1 MPAVT
6 RRQFVLGA
14 TVAST
19 AGQQR
24 SVGLSSDGDTTNS
37 WSFEDDIEFTT
48 VPSVGSE
55 LVYGVSRQGAD
66 STSELY
72 ALDVDTGSERWRFT
86 PEEFI
91 TSPATESSE
100 FVYVGGMNGLYAVDS
115 ESGEEQWHFEIER
128 VRSTPTVADGVVYA
142 GTDDGNLYALD
153 AESGDE
159 QWTFEVGGEIYTQAV
174 SNGRLYVAGKNDV
187 YSLDAETGDQ
197 RWHNDDV
204 GTEVPL
210 TVHENWIYLQQDDE
224 AIIALDDSGDQQW
237 QFTPPEQLSTDA
249 PVILGGVAYIG
260 TAEVVD
266 NFVYG
271 VDAQTGEEEWRYT
284 PQDGSN
290 LYVAA
295 GSDSLFVAGEKLYAV
310 NPTRRRERWVFHP
323 EFRARA
329 LPVIGTERVY
339 ILTGR
344 WEPTTLHARSI
355 ANGGSGIV
363 RQLRRG
369 AESAVLGVLG
379 IAPAL
384 LLALLAWNRYRRNRN
399 STSEIDGWQ

>member
-14 TVAST
+14 TVSST

-24 SVGLSSDGDTTNS
+24 SVGLSSDGGTTNS
-37 WSFEDDIEFTT
+37 WSFEDDIEFTAT
-48 VPSVGSE
+48 PRVGND
-55 LVYGVSRQGAD
+55 LVYVASRQGYNYR
-66 STSELY
+66 SELY
-72 ALDVDTGSERWRFT
+72 ALDADTGSERWRFSPEQYIRT
-86 PEEFI
+86 P
-91 TSPATESSE
+91 ASE
-100 FVYVGGMNGLYAVDS
+100 GSGLVYVGGLSGLYALDT
-115 ESGEEQWHFEIER
+115 ERGEEQWHFEIAR
-128 VRSTPTVADGVVYA
+128 IRSTPTVANGVVYV
-142 GTDDGNLYALD
+142 GTDDGKLYALD
-153 AESGDE
+153 ANSGDE
-159 QWTFEVGGEIYTQAV
+159 QWTFEVGSDIYTQVV

-284 PQDGSN
+284 SPEGIE

-295 GSDSLFVAGEKLYAV
+295 GSEGLFVAGENVHAV
-310 NPTRRRERWVFHP
+310 NPTNRREHWVFHP
-323 EFRARA
+323 EYSAEA
-329 LPVIGTERVY
+329 PPAIGTEQVY
-339 ILTGR
+339 IQTGR
-344 WEPTTLHARSI
+344 RGESRLHARSI
-355 ANGGSGIV
+355 ADGGSGIV

-384 LLALLAWNRYRRNRN
+384 LLALLAWNRYRRNQ
-399 STSEIDGWQ
+399 SSKSEMDEWR